1 MEETVVR
8 AEGRFL
14 TKENLSE
21 EITFKTNYSRNML
34 DMNDLIDHEAPPVD
48 WLVKYFLPF
57 DIIGLI
63 PAAGGTGKTFFL
75 LELALS
81 VATGTCFLKPEW
93 VTGEPGKVLC
103 VLGEESEDEIHRR
116 LQKMI
121 LKNGYDPQQK
131 ELIKRNLRIELTHGS
146 NPGFA
151 NNQTDDSHSD
161 FFNDLVADS
170 INQRYKLIILD
181 PLSRF
186 YKADEND
193 ATRATLFIEK
203 LELLKEQVKQETGE
217 KIVVLGA
224 HHVNKSSTKSDMTA
238 GMMRGSSAF
247 VDGARWVLGL
257 QKINAEDWCAI
268 MGYSM
273 APNEKANSLIQARND
288 PERRLWVRMERV
300 KANYIAPQTEEEFL
314 KISNIPS
321 TGGTLSLSEP
331 PKNDSFA
338 SNNRKDDCGSVTNSM
353 PGLN

>member
-14 TKENLSE
+14 PKENLPE
-21 EITFKTNYSRNML
+21 EIAFKTNYSSNML

-63 PAAGGTGKTFFL
+63 PAAGGTGKTFIL
-75 LELALS
+75 LDLALS
-81 VATGTCFLKPEW
+81 VVTGTCFLKQEW
-93 VTGEPGKVLC
+93 ATGTPGKVLC
-103 VLGEESEDEIHRR
+103 VFGEESRDEIHRR
-116 LQKMI
+116 LKKMI
-121 LKNGYDPQQK
+121 LKNGYDFHQCN
-131 ELIKRNLRIELTHGS
+131 LIKQNLRIELTHGS
-146 NPGFA
+146 NPAFA
-151 NNQTDDSHSD
+151 NSHADDSNSD

-193 ATRATLFIEK
+193 ATQATLFIEK
-203 LELLKEQVKQETGE
+203 LEQLKERVKQGTGE
-217 KIVVLGA
+217 KMVVLGA
-224 HHVNKSSTKSDMTA
+224 HHVNKSSTKTDMTS

-273 APNEKANSLIQARND
+273 APKDKADSLIQARND

-314 KISNIPS
+314 KIDNTPL

-331 PKNDSFA
+331 PRNTCFA
-338 SNNRKDDCGSVTNSM
+338 SKSRKNDCGSITNSM
-353 PGLN
+353 SGLD